1 IPVKGAERFE
11 HANLHYAI
19 ESLQRFKNKNVVISG
34 GGNSAID
41 WAHEL
46 EGIAKQVFIT
56 CRNDSF
62 KCHESQETQLLKSSV
77 VCFFHTKITGFLT
90 GESSEGDYIEKVELT
105 NTKSGHIDYLPD
117 DEVIVNIGYDV
128 NTSFIVNNITVLLL
142 REFSKLY

>member
-62 KCHESQETQLLKSSV
+62 KCHESKDSKLLQSSV
-77 VCFFHTKITGFLT
+77 VCLFHSKIPGILL
-90 GESSEGDYIEKVELT
+90 GESSEGELIEKVQLT
-105 NTKSGHIDYLPD
+105 NT
-117 DEVIVNIGYDV
+117 
-128 NTSFIVNNITVLLL
+128 
-142 REFSKLY
+142 